1 MLFAAPLLFALLA
14 ASAACAQTE
23 PAAPT
28 EIAPAPTATPAP
40 LPPSTECLT
49 EINPTLVVPKPRPY
63 PTAMPPP
70 PEVPI
75 SLEDLLNSSQV
86 IVRGSAS
93 DAEVRTK
100 RVPPSRWDAELA
112 GAPIGRL
119 MPGCAAILR
128 LQFDV
133 TEYLKGAG
141 PDRIFIEDNLYNR
154 YDAADGTLP
163 YLTDGQARA
172 AAWAWWNAQDRGVR
186 HKDGVLFLRE
196 LSPEGVAGAS
206 LRSDADRNVRHWVP
220 VTGEVWHSSADQDA
234 GAPRFYAE
242 SGPPGERGTPAVMT
256 LAELRSRITAF
267 DALLAKGSG
276 IDGYTDCIE
285 RTIGAETEER
295 RYQARYGPNDDGPA
309 PYIAGDRMPSG
320 LPAGAGIDKA
330 REYYTVGYENAWLDG
345 PDHRHFTI
353 EIVDD
358 DDSAANGYYKT
369 LTTARPLPAG
379 TYRFSEHAQ
388 SYEETLCDF
397 TVNGYAIS
405 PYTKGWI
412 VEVVPSVDGTLHEA
426 FFDPTASDGSIGA
439 SAADGGL
446 SPANFSVDGEAN
458 AVESL
463 RWRGGLIALEASDPA
478 ALIGYAMDVI
488 LTDASASLTLAASDA
503 KLDEERSELTWDA
516 PNPPWREGD
525 KLMLRIRNAGPV
537 PPAPTPRPPPPP
549 KLAAAIYGLT
559 PGNSYSYRQDSRIAT
574 IRAWTATRSNTP
586 IGHTSP

>member
-1 MLFAAPLLFALLA
+1 
-14 ASAACAQTE
+14 
-23 PAAPT
+23 
-28 EIAPAPTATPAP
+28 
-40 LPPSTECLT
+40 
-49 EINPTLVVPKPRPY
+49 
-63 PTAMPPP
+63 
-70 PEVPI
+70 
-75 SLEDLLNSSQV
+75 
-86 IVRGSAS
+86 
-93 DAEVRTK
+93 
-100 RVPPSRWDAELA
+100 
-112 GAPIGRL
+112 

-141 PDRIFIEDNLYNR
+141 PDRIFVEDNLSNR
-154 YDAADGTLP
+154 YDAAGGSLP
-163 YLTDGQARA
+163 YLTDGEARA
-172 AAWAWWNAQDRGVR
+172 AAWAWWNAQDGDPRR
-186 HKDGVLFLRE
+186 KDGVLFIRE
-196 LSPEGVAGAS
+196 LTPEGGAGVS
-206 LRSDADRNVRHWVP
+206 LRSAADRNVRHWVP
-220 VTGEVWHSSADQDA
+220 VTHEVWRSSADQDA

-242 SGPPGERGTPAVMT
+242 FGPPGEGGTPDVMT
-256 LAELRSRITAF
+256 LAELRSRIAAF

-276 IDGYTDCIE
+276 IDGYADCVE

-369 LTTARPLPAG
+369 LTAARPLPAG

-412 VEVVPSVDGTLHEA
+412 VEVVPSVEGTLHEA

-463 RWRGGLIALEASDPA
+463 RWRAGLIALEASNPA
-478 ALIGYAMDVI
+478 ALIGYEMDVI
-488 LTDASASLTLAASDA
+488 LPDASVSLTLAASDA
-503 KLDEERSELTWDA
+503 KLDEERGELTWDA
-516 PNPPWREGD
+516 LNPPWREGD
-525 KLMLRIRNAGPV
+525 KLMLRIRNTGPV
-537 PPAPTPRPPPPP
+537 PPAPAPRPWVPAARNLTAEIGASDHPDDIGRGIAILEWEAGDAMSGAGSELQQWFDATEEWGDLISDAQPDP
-549 KLAAAIYGLT
+549 ISVAHGRTDAAIYGLT
-559 PGNSYSYRQDSRIAT
+559 PGNSYSYRVRFAHCYYQGLNCYEIEHSDWAYVSITIPAPADGAVAT
-574 IRAWTATRSNTP
+574 PTP
-586 IGHTSP
+586 MQ

>member
-1 MLFAAPLLFALLA
+1 MRPVTQTIAPARFAASLLFALLA

-49 EINPTLVVPKPRPY
+49 EIDPTLVVPKPRPY
-63 PTAMPPP
+63 PTAVPPP
-70 PEVPI
+70 PAVPS

-86 IVRGSAS
+86 IVRGSTS

-100 RVPPSRWDAELA
+100 RVPPSRWDAELT
-112 GAPIGRL
+112 GAPLGRL
-119 MPGCAAILR
+119 MPGCAATLR

-133 TEYLKGAG
+133 TEYLKGSG
-141 PDRIFIEDNLYNR
+141 PDRIFVEDNLNNR

-172 AAWAWWNAQDRGVR
+172 AARAWWNTQDGDPRR
-186 HKDGVLFLRE
+186 KDSVLFIRE
-196 LSPEGVAGAS
+196 LTPEGVAGAS
-206 LRSDADRNVRHWVP
+206 LRSTADRNVRHWVP
-220 VTGEVWHSSADQDA
+220 VTHEVWRSSADQDA

-242 SGPPGERGTPAVMT
+242 SGPPGEGGTPAVMT
-256 LAELRSRITAF
+256 LAELRSRIAAF

-276 IDGYTDCIE
+276 IDGYADCIE

-295 RYQARYGPNDDGPA
+295 RHQVLYGPDDEPA
-309 PYIAGDRMPSG
+309 PYVVGDRMPSG

-369 LTTARPLPAG
+369 LMSARPLPAG

-397 TVNGYAIS
+397 TVNDYAVS

-412 VEVVPSVDGTLHEA
+412 VEVVPSVEGTLHEA

-446 SPANFSVDGEAN
+446 SPAEFSVAGEAN

-463 RWRGGLIALEASDPA
+463 RWRAGLIVLEASDPA
-478 ALIGYAMDVI
+478 ALTGYAMDVI
-488 LTDASASLTLAASDA
+488 LPNASVL
-503 KLDEERSELTWDA
+503 
-516 PNPPWREGD
+516 
-525 KLMLRIRNAGPV
+525 
-537 PPAPTPRPPPPP
+537 
-549 KLAAAIYGLT
+549 
-559 PGNSYSYRQDSRIAT
+559 
-574 IRAWTATRSNTP
+574 
-586 IGHTSP
+586 